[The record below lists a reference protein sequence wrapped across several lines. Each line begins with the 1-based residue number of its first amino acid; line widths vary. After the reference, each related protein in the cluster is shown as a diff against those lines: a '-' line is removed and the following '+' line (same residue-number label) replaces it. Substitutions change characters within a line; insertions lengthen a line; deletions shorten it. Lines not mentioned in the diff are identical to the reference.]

1 MKKLK
6 MWIPFVT
13 LLFLLAGT
21 FTLQA
26 QRRQG
31 VTLEGYVYE
40 MDEDQKLPVPYA
52 SVSIAS
58 LSIAVTTDENGHYVI
73 NNLPARN
80 LQVTARFLGLEE
92 RTIEVDLSKQQVLD
106 FVLLVSNFR
115 LEEIVV
121 TAESNK
127 AGAATASKINKT
139 AMEHMQLT
147 SLADVMSLLPGAATV
162 KSDLTSVTTAS
173 IRGGSSLGT
182 AILMDGAPISNN
194 ANMQILS
201 SAIGGSTPSTSGTTP
216 SIGVDLRTITT
227 DEIGR
232 AHV

>member
-121 TAESNK
+121 TA
-127 AGAATASKINKT
+127 
-139 AMEHMQLT
+139 
-147 SLADVMSLLPGAATV
+147 
-162 KSDLTSVTTAS
+162 
-173 IRGGSSLGT
+173 
-182 AILMDGAPISNN
+182 
-194 ANMQILS
+194 
-201 SAIGGSTPSTSGTTP
+201 
-216 SIGVDLRTITT
+216 
-227 DEIGR
+227 
-232 AHV
+232 